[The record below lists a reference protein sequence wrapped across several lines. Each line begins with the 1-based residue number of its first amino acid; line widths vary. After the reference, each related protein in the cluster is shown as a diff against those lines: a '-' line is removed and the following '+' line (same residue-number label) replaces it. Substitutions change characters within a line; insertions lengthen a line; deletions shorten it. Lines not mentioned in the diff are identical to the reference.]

1 MCTCPFYCL
10 YRLDLLVISR
20 RPCIVWTF
28 HYHWSHWSGLLAFQR
43 TYRPCQLSWTIFGQ
57 ISSTACTASRGPYSE
72 THSSP
77 LGTVSSTPTFRWS
90 LTPRPSG
97 SLSRCPHS
105 AIPWCAAPL
114 TDGRPLLRQPET
126 ICERVAIS
134 CCWYA
139 RHALSY
145 LFQTIWLWPSPGPRT
160 RQRIRQ
166 CTKWWRRPVSRTRP
180 PSTWLWVRWT
190 SGSMRW
196 SSSSCRAFSCRCS
209 ASYWCWPYVA
219 SVNAVNS
226 CFVEPERKAAPE
238 QKSSVSPSRRHAR
251 ATTRRRCS
259 SALSCYFLSPS
270 FHKASLHWSLS
281 VILDPEVHRAQSTGP
296 CQWSLIQKFTVLR
309 ALVLVS
315 HINLHFS
322 SPVYSSW
329 DPTLLF
335 FLIFILYRFHRPVPF
350 SCLKASLQWW
360 ADWNLSTFRL
370 FTFLSATSWTLRPW
384 STTPSTLFSTAPWVV
399 SSDKPSSNYLW
410 SSPDFVTVCRIPS
423 KSARVFVNTLV
434 LFCHCCCQL

>member
-296 CQWSLIQKFTVLR
+296 CQPHKPSFFFSSLQFLGSNTVVLFDIHPLPVSPTGTLQLFEGVLAMVSGLKPIYFPTLYIPLGDIMDIA
-309 ALVLVS
+309 ALVNNAVNFVLYCAMS
-315 HINLHFS
+315 RQFRQTFIE
-322 SPVYSSW
+322 
-329 DPTLLF
+329 LF
-335 FLIFILYRFHRPVPF
+335 MIK
-350 SCLKASLQWW
+350 S
-360 ADWNLSTFRL
+360 RL
-370 FTFLSATSWTLRPW
+370 RHSM
-384 STTPSTLFSTAPWVV
+384 
-399 SSDKPSSNYLW
+399 SN
-410 SSPDFVTVCRIPS
+410 TV
-423 KSARVFVNTLV
+423 
-434 LFCHCCCQL
+434 